1 MAAETTIAGEV
12 VRRASATLLGHQAIA
27 LTLVESG
34 VDTVFGLM
42 GEANLAWVTSYV
54 DEFAGRFV
62 ASRHEAGA
70 VSMAAGAQRLN
81 GGVTVCTLTHGPGV
95 MNGLCALKAAV
106 DVRAAVVV
114 VTATTPVADHH
125 HLQRA
130 DHRLLAEAAGAA
142 YLRPMDAEDLVGALR
157 GALAQAHQL
166 RRPHLLDVPI
176 ELLYRRADWFSGI
189 GAGDLAPTDQ
199 TRAADDSGQPTDL
212 AAAHALLAGAR
223 RPLVLAGLGICLAGQ
238 ESSAAALAR
247 QLGAPLV
254 TTLAARGACAD
265 DPVCLGA
272 VGGYG
277 AVAANRA
284 ARDCDVVVALGAGL
298 NRYTTDDGQLFGEAR
313 VLQVDADVNA
323 FGRHGRT
330 PDVAVLADLR
340 GVAPRLVPEGERREP
355 WHRPTEPAEIDPI
368 DALEPGLD
376 PRMVMQVLDRCLP
389 EARRVVVDGGH
400 CAEWPSRYLRV
411 ARAGRFLQAN
421 GAGAIGHALGLAIGA
436 SLDPSPGPVVA
447 VVGDGALMM
456 SLAELDTAVRVGG
469 GLLIVVLDDEAYA
482 AEVHR
487 LHSLG
492 LAGHTATFPSASSAA
507 VMDALGGLGVRIAD
521 LEALEAVVGGWDG
534 EQPLLL
540 EIPLSRA
547 VVSRRLDPQA
557 GVT

>member
-1 MAAETTIAGEV
+1 MAAESVTVGGT
-12 VRRASATLLGHQAIA
+12 VRPPLENLLGHQAIA
-27 LTLVESG
+27 LALVESG
-34 VDTVFGLM
+34 VDMVFGLM

-70 VSMAAGAQRLN
+70 VSMAAGAQRMN

-106 DVRAAVVV
+106 DVRAAVVL
-114 VTATTPVADHH
+114 VTATTPIADPH

-142 YLRPMDAEDLVGALR
+142 YLRPMGAEDLVGALR
-157 GALAQAHQL
+157 DSLVRAYQL
-166 RRPHLLDVPI
+166 RRPHLIDVPI
-176 ELLYRRADWFSGI
+176 ELLYQRADWFSGI
-189 GAGDLAPTDQ
+189 GGVDLALTDHAS
-199 TRAADDSGQPTDL
+199 TDGSEPPPDL
-212 AAAHALLAGAR
+212 AAAYALIAGSK
-223 RPLVLAGLGICLAGQ
+223 RPLVLAGQGICLAGQ
-238 ESSAAALAR
+238 EASASALAR

-284 ARDCDVVVALGAGL
+284 AQDCDVVVALGAGL
-298 NRYTTDDGQLFGEAR
+298 NRYTTDEGQLFGEAR
-313 VLQVDADVNA
+313 VIQVDTDVNA
-323 FGRHGRT
+323 FGRYGRT
-330 PDVAVLADLR
+330 PDVAVLSNL
-340 GVAPRLVPEGERREP
+340 GYVVPRLVPEGEPREP
-355 WHRPTEPAEIDPI
+355 WHRPTRPAEMDRV
-368 DALEPGLD
+368 DALDAGLD
-376 PRMVMQVLDRCLP
+376 PRKVMQVLDRCLP
-389 EARRVVVDGGH
+389 EGRRVVVDGGH

-411 ARAGRFLQAN
+411 ASSGRFLQAN

-447 VVGDGALMM
+447 VLGDGALMM

-492 LAGHTATFPSASSAA
+492 LAGDTAIFPSASSAA
-507 VMDALGGLGVRIAD
+507 VMEAVGGVGVCVPD
-521 LEALEAVVGGWDG
+521 LETLEAVVGGWNG
-534 EQPLLL
+534 EHPLLL

-547 VVSRRLDPQA
+547 VVSRRLDPES
-557 GVT
+557 GVI